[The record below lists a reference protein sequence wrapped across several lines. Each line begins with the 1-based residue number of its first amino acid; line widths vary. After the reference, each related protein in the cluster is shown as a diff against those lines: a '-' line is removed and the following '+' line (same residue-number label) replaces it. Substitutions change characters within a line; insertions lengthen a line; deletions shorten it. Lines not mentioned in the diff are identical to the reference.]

1 MSDRPEKLIILDM
14 LDALTGIE
22 TFISGMSDQEY
33 FNDAKTQAAVERY
46 IEIIGEAANQFPES
60 FYNKFSHIKWHTLI
74 SLRNRIIHAYFDVND
89 SIVWNIV
96 TNYLPGLKNELYAIL
111 NSYKND

>member
-74 SLRNRIIHAYFDVND
+74 SLRNRIISRLFWCERFHSFGILLPTTYR
-89 SIVWNIV
+89 VWK
-96 TNYLPGLKNELYAIL
+96 T
-111 NSYKND
+111 SYMQF